1 MNSTT
6 KFAIGS
12 LLTVVGIVLTYLI
25 ADGYFK
31 HPEIIF
37 VVHPENQKHCPPNI
51 FMGYY
56 EKTSFL
62 LMFQNVGARNTG
74 IMVSVDSNA
83 LEFEENKIS
92 WQALNDKDKQIN
104 YNFQILI
111 NRTVVDNLKEFTI
124 NYQYFYDDRS
134 KLNREIRKASP
145 IYSCNYQKYDNQ
157 VFILKNK

>member
-6 KFAIGS
+6 KFVIAS
-12 LLTVVGIVLTYLI
+12 LLTIAGIVLTYLI

-37 VVHPENQKHCPPNI
+37 VVHPENNKHCPPNI

-56 EKTSFL
+56 DKTSFT

-74 IMVSVDSNA
+74 LIVSVDSDI
-83 LEFEENKIS
+83 LEFEENKIG
-92 WQALNDKDKQIN
+92 WQALTDKDKQIN

-111 NRTVVDNLKEFTI
+111 NRTIVDNLKEWEGMI
-124 NYQYFYDDRS
+124 VWQ
-134 KLNREIRKASP
+134 
-145 IYSCNYQKYDNQ
+145 SCFEQSVAY
-157 VFILKNK
+157 L